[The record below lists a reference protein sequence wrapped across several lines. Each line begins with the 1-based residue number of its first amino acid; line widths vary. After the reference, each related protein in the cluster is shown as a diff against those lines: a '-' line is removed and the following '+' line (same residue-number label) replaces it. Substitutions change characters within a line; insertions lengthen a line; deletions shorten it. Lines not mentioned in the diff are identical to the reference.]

1 MGRYYSG
8 DIKGKFWF
16 AVQTSDDAS
25 FFGGSDEEVYYQDEN
40 GEDWN
45 PEPSELEYF
54 FQSGD
59 LEEIEHGIEEC
70 LSELGENKEKLDAF
84 FEKAMSYNDTRV
96 SEALKID
103 AKEVK
108 PLLEW
113 YARLELGI
121 KIRDCVKEKGQC
133 SFTAEL

>member
-1 MGRYYSG
+1 MGRYYTG
-8 DIKGKFWF
+8 DIEGKFWF
-16 AVQTSDDAS
+16 AVQSSDDAS
-25 FFGGSDEEVYYQDEN
+25 FFGGSDEEVYYQDDN
-40 GEDWN
+40 GEDY

-70 LSELGENKEKLDAF
+70 LSELGDNKEKLDAF
-84 FEKAMSYNDTRV
+84 FEKAMGYNDTMV
-96 SEALKID
+96 SESLKID
-103 AKEVK
+103 TKEVK